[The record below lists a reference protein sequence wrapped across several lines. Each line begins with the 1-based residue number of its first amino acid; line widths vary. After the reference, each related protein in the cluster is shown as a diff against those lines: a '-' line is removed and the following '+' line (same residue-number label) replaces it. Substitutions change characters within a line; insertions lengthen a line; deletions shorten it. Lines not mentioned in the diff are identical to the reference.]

1 MYLIYGITYTNFYH
15 NSVNNT
21 SSGEAFHFNR
31 HQSLGNRVVNNI
43 FKGNTSYAVEYQN
56 SATVNSILES
66 DYNNLFTSGS
76 FMGRNG
82 STTYGTLNEW
92 QTATG
97 FETNTISID
106 PQYQSNTVL
115 YTAVSALSNIGKN
128 VNAIVPDDIDGI
140 ARSSTPSLGANQFG
154 SSGIPLTGDYTINAS
169 GSGPDNFTT
178 ITAAL
183 DALKNFGISGP
194 VTFKLTGDFNEQL
207 TFLAVS
213 GSSSTNTVTF
223 ESATGLPGDAI
234 IRYSSTNSGSNF
246 TIRLNNADHHRLKNL
261 TIKAEG
267 TTYGRVI
274 HAINRTINLELD
286 GNVIESVVTTNTS
299 SDRSGIVIASAQS
312 QNVRIINNTIR
323 FGAVG
328 IDFQGPTSKATG
340 TLVQNNLIFQSY
352 HRGILLDYH
361 TAFVLDKNQVSNN
374 PSSGSFQG
382 LTIANVN
389 GPYQITANKVTGGN
403 ATALDMYAALAT
415 LGSPALI
422 ANNFLQSNNGSGYAT
437 VNLNYIQ
444 HADFYHNNINATGSG
459 TGLYYVSASGQNIR
473 LINNNIKSNGYT
485 LNVINASA
493 IGQIDYNNYF
503 TSGTTLA
510 RWNSVD
516 QPDIGALQVVTGQD
530 ANSLS
535 VDPQY
540 QSEGDLTTLA
550 SSLAGAGLD
559 LTSSVPADINGS
571 VRAIPVS
578 IGATQYSA
586 AFTNDGALSRIISPA
601 NSCSLTNATD
611 VRVEITNLGAASI
624 SGFQVAFQI
633 DSGTPVVETIPG
645 AVTIVPAGKYEY
657 TFTQKADLSA
667 KQAYTVKAYIIFAGD
682 ENTTNDQLETT
693 VTHFP
698 DLVTTLT
705 GDATICKST
714 SITLAAT
721 GGTQYLWDTGDTSAS
736 ITVSPIVTTTY
747 MVTITN
753 ANGCAETKSVIVTVK
768 DIPLINYTNDL
779 GYTSSFVSPTQ
790 GGSDLPFDFR
800 MIYTDANGNLPA
812 SGYPRVELDANNN
825 GQATD
830 PLDIIRV
837 MQEVDATDVDVTDGK
852 EYRVSITNLSDQIS
866 WKSRIVASNTDGC
879 SSQTPFV
886 SQPFVSNDLLDVAI
900 YANDI
905 SFSKSNP
912 AINES
917 IKIYARIRNTSD
929 FLAEN
934 FVVSAY
940 IENVQVFSETV
951 VQLNPQSSIT
961 LQWDQNFVASGFYP
975 VKVVIDETNV
985 LSEDNELN
993 NFAIRPVLVGD
1004 YQLPGGINP
1013 VATAFPLSLQPNSII
1028 SITGKA
1034 EYFGI
1039 EPGIDPDVAGA
1050 TVIVRI
1056 AGGSTG
1062 QATTQADGT
1071 YQLGVRVPAVPGN
1084 YTLNVEVTDY
1094 TLTGY
1099 QGPIP
1104 FTVLPAPPLPDLS
1117 TIITLSKSTILQGEQ
1132 ITGTAI
1138 IQNVGEIAATNFVFR
1153 YLNCDAILGEHVI
1166 AQLNPGELLTYQ
1178 FTTTTN
1184 VIGDCFNRNNC
1195 LFRSEADLNNQVTE
1209 KTKINNQSLA
1219 YLTVLPDKPDL
1230 TVNNPTNQSISGNVN
1245 MLNPFTFYVRVDNIG
1260 GIDANTP
1267 FDVNVYM
1274 DATLI
1279 HTESLTTLP
1288 TCSNQTFTVTHNFAD
1303 VLDHVIYV
1311 RVDEPIGTGNVD
1323 EYRETNN
1330 EFSKII
1336 KHLPPPVQYPN
1347 LNVNNG
1353 DISITP
1359 VLPSVGNN
1367 FNIDVVYRNTGS
1379 VPIVSP
1385 FDLELTVIE
1394 NGIPRI
1400 ETQTVNSG
1408 MAAGATATATI
1419 TTNLQSDGDHSFRI
1433 RLDNGNS
1440 IAESSEGDNVA
1451 QMPLCVDFS
1460 VSPTGG
1466 IWSGGFYVNTVQNLT
1481 ATIYNYGLFTATNV
1495 PVTFYLDNV
1504 AIGSTILST
1513 VGPST
1518 KVGGYS
1524 VSIPFLFDQAGT
1536 FELKVVVDESNA
1548 YTECR
1553 EDNNEYKKDILVRV
1567 PAPDLRVLSEYI
1579 APSKINPDVNEQITI
1594 FLSYDNIGVGN
1605 TGPFKARILVDDVP
1619 LGPDI
1624 SIPSVP
1630 AGEDGTV
1637 QITTPYSSSTAGI
1650 RVIRALLDPDSEITE
1665 TTKTNNE
1672 ASRALVVGKA
1682 PNLLFTD
1689 LQPSIACPSD
1699 GENVIITA
1707 TLFNSGD
1714 LDATADM
1721 HLFYITELDT
1731 IPIDVKRF
1739 TLEGKKTI
1747 SIQTDWL
1754 VINKNYQ
1761 LYGEIRGSDP
1771 EEFDLTDNSI
1781 LTKFCGGPYYNLLVS
1796 TEGQGIVKKTPNLNR
1811 YEGIQQVEITAVP
1824 ATGWDFMGWQG
1835 DATGISN
1842 PLDLNLDG
1850 DYSISALFS
1859 RTVANPT
1866 LQNGERCGEGV
1877 VTLTAMGATGTDT
1890 YAWYDQA
1897 TGGNSIYES
1906 VSPEFI
1912 TPSLSTTTSYYVSI
1926 KSASNESQR
1935 VEVVATINP
1944 IPEQPIITVI
1954 GDMPFC
1960 PEKEESVTLTTA
1972 SGFAGYL
1979 WSNSETTDQIV
1990 VTSAGTYNVKITNA
2004 EGCESEVSLP
2014 VDIIIESC
2022 SELIVYNGLSANDDE
2037 LNSYLQIKNIDAFP
2051 DTRSNQLKIYN
2062 RWGDLVFE
2070 IRNYD
2075 NVNSRFIGLSKNGDR
2090 LPSGTYFY
2098 ILKFDSGRPGL
2109 SGYLELKR

>member
-1 MYLIYGITYTNFYH
+1 Q
-15 NSVNNT
+15 SV
-21 SSGEAFHFNR
+21 
-31 HQSLGNRVVNNI
+31 GNRIVNNI
-43 FKGNTSYAVEYQN
+43 FKANTGYAVEYQTS
-56 SATVNSILES
+56 SAVNSIVES

-76 FMGRNG
+76 FLGRNG
-82 STTYGTLNEW
+82 STNYGTLNEW
-92 QTATG
+92 KTTIG
-97 FETNTISID
+97 FEANTISID
-106 PQYQSNTVL
+106 PQYQSNTEL
-115 YTAVSALSNIGKN
+115 YTAVSALSNTGKN

-140 ARSSTPSLGANQFG
+140 ARPSTPSIGANQFG
-154 SSGIPLTGDYTINAS
+154 SSGTPLIGEYTINAS
-169 GSGPDNFTT
+169 GSGPNNFTA

-183 DALKNFGISGP
+183 DALKNFGVSGP
-194 VTFKLTGDFNEQL
+194 VNFKITGDFNEQL

-223 ESATGLPGDAI
+223 ESATGLPDDAI
-234 IRYSSTNSGSNF
+234 IRYSSANSGSNF

-274 HAINRTINLELD
+274 HTINRTINLELD
-286 GNVIESVVTTNTS
+286 GNIIESVVTTNTS
-299 SDRSGIVIASAQS
+299 ADRSGIIIASAQS
-312 QNVRIINNTIR
+312 QDVRIINNTIK

-340 TLVQNNLIFQSY
+340 TIVQNNLIFQSY
-352 HRGILLDYH
+352 HRGIMLDYH

-374 PSSGSFQG
+374 PSSTSFQG

-389 GPYQITANKVTGGN
+389 GPYQITANKITGGN

-415 LGSPALI
+415 AGSPALI
-422 ANNFLQSNNGSGYAT
+422 ANNFFQSNNGSSYST

-444 HADFYHNNINATGSG
+444 NANIYHNNINATGVG
-459 TGLYYVSASGQNIR
+459 TGLYYVSASGQNIN
-473 LINNNIKSNGYT
+473 LINNNINSNGYT

-493 IGQIDYNNYF
+493 IGQINYNNYF

-510 RWNSVD
+510 RWNGVD
-516 QPDIGALQVVTGQD
+516 QSALGALQAATGQD

-550 SSLAGAGLD
+550 SSLAGAGFD
-559 LTSSVPADINGS
+559 LTALVPADINGS
-571 VRAIPVS
+571 IRAIPVS

-586 AFTNDGALSRIISPA
+586 AFNNDGALSRIITPA

-611 VRVEITNLGAASI
+611 VHVEITNLGAASI
-624 SGFQVAFQI
+624 SGLQVAYQI
-633 DSGTPVVETIPG
+633 NGGTPVVESIPA

-657 TFTQKADLSA
+657 TFTQKADFSA

-682 ENTTNDQLETT
+682 ENTTNDQLEAT
-693 VTHFP
+693 VNHFP

-705 GDATICKST
+705 GNATICKST
-714 SITLAAT
+714 SITLTAT
-721 GGTQYLWDTGDTSAS
+721 GGTQYLWDTGATSAT
-736 ITVSPIVTTTY
+736 ITVSPLITTTY

-753 ANGCAETKSVIVTVK
+753 ANGCSESKSVIVTVK
-768 DIPLINYTNDL
+768 DIPLIDYTNDL

-790 GGSDLPFDFR
+790 GGSDLPFEFR

-830 PLDIIRV
+830 PLDIIRI
-837 MQEVDATDVDVTDGK
+837 MQEADATDVDVTDGK
-852 EYRVSITNLSDQIS
+852 EYRVTITNLSDQIS

-879 SSQTPFV
+879 NAQTPFV

-917 IKIYARIRNTSD
+917 VKIYASIRNTSD

-940 IENVQVFSETV
+940 IENVQVFSKTV
-951 VQLNPQSSIT
+951 VELNPQSSIT
-961 LQWDQNFVASGFYP
+961 LQWDQSFVASGFYP

-993 NFAIRPVLVGD
+993 NFAIRPVIVGD

-1013 VATAFPLSLQPNSII
+1013 VANALPLSLQPSSII
-1028 SITGKA
+1028 TITGKA

-1056 AGGSTG
+1056 AGGNTG
-1062 QATTQADGT
+1062 QTTTQADGT
-1071 YQLGVRVPAVPGN
+1071 YQLGVRVPAVAGD
-1084 YTLNVEVTDY
+1084 YTLSVEVTDY
-1094 TLTGY
+1094 TLTGH
-1099 QGPIP
+1099 QGPIS

-1138 IQNVGEIAATNFVFR
+1138 IQNVGEIAASNFVFR

-1166 AQLNPGELLTYQ
+1166 AELNPGEVLTYQ

-1209 KTKINNQSLA
+1209 KTKTNNQSSA

-1230 TVNNPTNQSISGNVN
+1230 TVNNPTNQAISANVN

-1260 GIDANTP
+1260 GIDASTP

-1279 HTESLTTLP
+1279 HTESLTSLP
-1288 TCSNQTFTVTHNFAD
+1288 TCANQTFSVTHNFLD
-1303 VLDHVIYV
+1303 ILDHTVTV

-1323 EYRETNN
+1323 EYKETNN

-1336 KHLPPPVQYPN
+1336 KHLPPPAQYPN
-1347 LNVNNG
+1347 LNVSNR
-1353 DISITP
+1353 DITVTP
-1359 VLPSVGNN
+1359 VLPSVGND

-1379 VPIVSP
+1379 VPIVAP
-1385 FDLELTVIE
+1385 FDLELTVVE

-1419 TTNLQSDGDHSFRI
+1419 TTNLQSDGDHAFRI
-1433 RLDNGNS
+1433 RLDNGNA
-1440 IAESSEGDNVA
+1440 ITESSEGDNVA

-1460 VSPTGG
+1460 VAPIGSV
-1466 IWSGGFYVNTVQNLT
+1466 WNGGFYVNTIQNLT
-1481 ATIYNYGLFTATNV
+1481 ASISNYGLFTATNV
-1495 PVTFYLDNV
+1495 PVDFYLDNV
-1504 AIGSTILST
+1504 LIGSTILPT
-1513 VGPST
+1513 VTPDVQ
-1518 KVGGYS
+1518 VGFYT
-1524 VSIPFLFDQAGT
+1524 VSIPFLFDQTGT
-1536 FELKVVVDESNA
+1536 FELKVVVDELNT

-1553 EDNNEYKKDILVRV
+1553 EDNNEYKKNILVRA

-1579 APSKINPDVNEQITI
+1579 SPSKINPDINEPITI
-1594 FLSYDNIGVGN
+1594 FLSYDNIGVGA

-1619 LGPDI
+1619 LGPDVN
-1624 SIPSVP
+1624 IPSVS

-1650 RVIRALLDPDSEITE
+1650 RIIRALLDPDSEVTE

-1699 GENVIITA
+1699 GDNVVITA
-1707 TLFNSGD
+1707 TMFNSGD
-1714 LDATADM
+1714 LEATADV
-1721 HLFYITELDT
+1721 HFYYITELDT
-1731 IPIDVKRF
+1731 IPIDVKHF
-1739 TLEGKKTI
+1739 TLEGQKSI

-1754 VINKNYQ
+1754 VINKNYK

-1771 EEFDLTDNSI
+1771 EEFDLTDNTI
-1781 LTKFCGGPYYNLLVS
+1781 LTKLCGGPYYNLLVS
-1796 TEGQGIVKKTPNLNR
+1796 STGQGIVKKTPNLNR
-1811 YEGIQQVEITAVP
+1811 YEGVQQVEIAAIP
-1824 ATGWDFMGWQG
+1824 ATGWDFIGWEG
-1835 DATGISN
+1835 DATGLTN
-1842 PLDLNLDG
+1842 PLTLNLTG
-1850 DYSISALFS
+1850 DRNISALFS

-1866 LQNGERCGEGV
+1866 LQNGARCGEGV
-1877 VTLTAMGATGTDT
+1877 VTLIATGATGSET
-1890 YAWYDQA
+1890 YAWYDMA
-1897 TGGNSIYES
+1897 IGGNPIFES
-1906 VSPEFI
+1906 VNPEFV

-1926 KSASNESQR
+1926 KSATNESQR

-1944 IPEQPIITVI
+1944 IPEQPIITII
-1954 GDMPFC
+1954 GDLPFC
-1960 PEKEESVTLTTA
+1960 PEKQESVTLTT
-1972 SGFAGYL
+1972 SSDFAGYL
-1979 WSNSETTDQIV
+1979 WSTSETTDQIM
-1990 VTSAGTYNVKITNA
+1990 VTSAGTYSVKVTNL

-2014 VDIIIESC
+2014 VDITVESC
-2022 SELIVYNGLSANDDE
+2022 AELVVYNGLSANDDD

-2051 DTRSNQLKIYN
+2051 DTQSNQFKVYN
-2062 RWGDLVFE
+2062 RWGDVVFE

-2075 NVNSRFIGLSKNGDR
+2075 NVNNKFTGLNKNGDK

-2098 ILKFDSGRPGL
+2098 VLKFDSGRSGL